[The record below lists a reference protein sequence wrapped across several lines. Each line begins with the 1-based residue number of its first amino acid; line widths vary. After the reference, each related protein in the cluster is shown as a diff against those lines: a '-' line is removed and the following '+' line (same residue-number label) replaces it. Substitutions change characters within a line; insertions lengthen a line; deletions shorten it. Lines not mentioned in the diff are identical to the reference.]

1 MLFPFDETQITF
13 KKIKMKSIST
23 MMGGVLTYLDEH
35 NSTDDK
41 EVFLRMQVSD
51 SLARL
56 YKTRYKIAQY
66 MKPQEVCLMMYGD
79 RVVGI
84 EKHIVNERFERNRK
98 NELVEWRS
106 FLEINFVKALAKMK
120 VIGEDWMFDGSFI
133 YRFMQ
138 SGIETVF
145 SKGINL
151 SDDGKFRSV
160 SVDAIRV
167 GLLNDIDGPL
177 LITRQCLCYSPDGK
191 HVAVTPP
198 IWGSIGASRSIKKGE
213 DSEGQGLTAHFD
225 SINQAM
231 ALNLNFALTAGTQLS
246 RQFGYRSIEA
256 LQLPKLM
263 IQLKTVNLPNLTAG
277 VKATFDIGM
286 QYKQALGWLMGL
298 LYRSETFDDMV
309 VLRGLIKYATGR
321 GLFRKESVTKMRQ
334 VDAIVPLY
342 TVAEALAKAEAQS
355 TISLS
360 MIRQAEDILDAIG
373 A

>member
-1 MLFPFDETQITF
+1 MLFPFDEAQITF
-13 KKIKMKSIST
+13 RKIKMKSIST

-41 EVFLRMQVSD
+41 EVFHRMQVSD

-56 YKTRYKIAQY
+56 YKARYKLAQY

-84 EKHIVNERFERNRK
+84 EKHIVNERFERNRN

-106 FLEINFVKALAKMK
+106 FLEINLSKALAKMK
-120 VIGEDWMFDGSFI
+120 AIGEDWMFDGSFI

-138 SGIETVF
+138 PVDAVF
-145 SKGINL
+145 SNGVNL

-167 GLLNDIDGPL
+167 GILNDVDGPL
-177 LITRQCLCYSPDGK
+177 IVTRQCLCYSPDGN
-191 HVAVTPP
+191 HVVITPP
-198 IWGSIGASRSIKKGE
+198 IWGAIGSSRSIKKGE

-225 SINQAM
+225 SINQSM
-231 ALNLNFALTAGTQLS
+231 ALNLNFALTAGIQLS
-246 RQFGYRSIEA
+246 RRFGYRSIEP

-263 IQLKTVNLPNLTAG
+263 IQLKTVNLPNLSAG

-286 QYKQALGWLMGL
+286 QYKQALGWLLGL
-298 LYRSETFDDMV
+298 LYRSETFEDML

-321 GLFRKESVTKMRQ
+321 GLFRKESVTKMRH

-360 MIRQAEDILDAIG
+360 MIRQAEEILDAIG